1 MARVPDKLDPL
12 CILPSI
18 FLNTALIRA
27 RKKSQA
33 MDFNFTHTLSLVK
46 GVYLAR
52 ILILRNRL
60 YRNPHF
66 TLYNFRKFFFEK
78 GVFDI
83 SDQSQ
88 LNKSAV
94 EAIGI
99 IVHRIVRHN
108 LESPEIME
116 YSR

>member
-1 MARVPDKLDPL
+1 M
-12 CILPSI
+12 
-18 FLNTALIRA
+18 F
-27 RKKSQA
+27 
-33 MDFNFTHTLSLVK
+33 M
-46 GVYLAR
+46 
-52 ILILRNRL
+52 
-60 YRNPHF
+60 
-66 TLYNFRKFFFEK
+66 YNFRKFFFEK

-99 IVHRIVRHN
+99 IVHRIVRHY

-116 YSR
+116 YYR